1 MKKVSLALMAILF
14 VFIIACG
21 KMEKGESK
29 MQFQVSPDNLT
40 AFELI
45 KTIYSDEQLSDIYQL
60 NEGLDG
66 LNEHYPIECLRY
78 NEITDSYYATFL
90 SPEKLVYLGFQS
102 DGKMWMK
109 DMAHISPSKAYF
121 DKLDIGQSLDDVQK
135 LDPEANYYFL
145 KTGRT
150 DAPTTSTHYTEDGWI
165 IVIEY
170 NTQYC
175 ISTIRAEQL

>member
-109 DMAHISPSKAYF
+109 DMRS
-121 DKLDIGQSLDDVQK
+121 
-135 LDPEANYYFL
+135 
-145 KTGRT
+145 
-150 DAPTTSTHYTEDGWI
+150 
-165 IVIEY
+165 
-170 NTQYC
+170 
-175 ISTIRAEQL
+175 